1 METYLTIKEA
11 AELKGCS
18 TRYLRQ
24 AALSGTVKAKKELN
38 DKNRP
43 QYLIPLSALDTKL
56 QLKYQKSHG
65 LVLPEEE
72 VDTSSR
78 TIEELNEQQR
88 NQINTWLLIIEN
100 WWTIVNKVD
109 K

>member
-1 METYLTIKEA
+1 METYLTVKEV

-18 TRYLRQ
+18 TQYLRK
-24 AALSGTVKAKKELN
+24 AALSGSIKAKKELN

-65 LVLPEEE
+65 LVLPE
-72 VDTSSR
+72 
-78 TIEELNEQQR
+78 
-88 NQINTWLLIIEN
+88 
-100 WWTIVNKVD
+100 
-109 K
+109 